1 MKVLLVLVLLLSACD
16 EIDGAL
22 EVLRGFTLIDEDGNR
37 RQIEAGNY
45 SADFSYSRK
54 KKEVELEIDDFI
66 GNKDIDF
73 EFRVPQMHEIDF
85 RSPEIEIEVLA
96 DDNGQ
101 GVDLNAIVERE
112 REEFGPYRKRF
123 GQRCEDPYAHFTY
136 PQVVYDVTEVR
147 VYVDIEIKSNGSSEG
162 EGGDLLA
169 SFQGDDCTRYIEQR
183 YCIDCYGRINHRCTH
198 HRTTWCN

>member
-1 MKVLLVLVLLLSACD
+1 MKVLMLLVLLLSACD

-22 EVLRGFTLIDEDGNR
+22 EVFSRFTLVDEDGNR

-54 KKEVELEIDDFI
+54 KKEVELEIDDFV
-66 GNKDIDF
+66 GSKDIDF

-96 DDNGQ
+96 ENNGQ
-101 GVDLNAIVERE
+101 GVDLRAIIERE

-123 GQRCEDPYAHFTY
+123 GERCHDPYARFTH
-136 PQVVYDVTEVR
+136 PQVIYDVTEVR
-147 VYVDIEIKSNGSSEG
+147 VYVEIEIGASSEG
-162 EGGDLLA
+162 EGNNRLA
-169 SFQGDDCTRYIEQR
+169 SFQGEDCSRYIEQR
-183 YCIDCYGRINHRCTH
+183 YCIDCYGRIDRQCVH
-198 HRTTWCN
+198 HRSTWCN

>member
-1 MKVLLVLVLLLSACD
+1 MKLLMLLCVLLLPACD
-16 EIDGAL
+16 EIDGVL
-22 EVLRGFTLIDEDGNR
+22 EVLREFTLVDEDGNR
-37 RQIEAGNY
+37 RQIKAGNY

-54 KKEVELEIDDFI
+54 KKEVELEIDDFV
-66 GNKDIDF
+66 GSKDIDF
-73 EFRVPQMHEIDF
+73 EFHVPQMHEIDF

-101 GVDLNAIVERE
+101 GVDLKALIERE

-123 GQRCEDPYAHFTY
+123 GGRCRDPYARFAY
-136 PQVVYDVTEVR
+136 PQVIYDVTEVR
-147 VYVDIEIKSNGSSEG
+147 VYVDIEINGSSGTEG
-162 EGGDLLA
+162 ESKLA

-183 YCIDCYGRINHRCTH
+183 YCLDCYGRVDYQCVH